1 MPNKMKPSM
10 CDNLSDIIKAL
21 DAMYNSEKFI
31 KKADY
36 WSRCAGEAAS
46 ILRRVASGELRSVV
60 HAHWIPDSSNPGND
74 PLIAT
79 AIFENWQFRC
89 SHCGDKIIGSKSKH
103 CGKCGALMDGK
114 DDSHETD

>member
-1 MPNKMKPSM
+1 MANEMT
-10 CDNLSDIIKAL
+10 A
-21 DAMYNSEKFI
+21 A
-31 KKADY
+31 
-36 WSRCAGEAAS
+36 EAAEKLELL
-46 ILRRVASGELRSVV
+46 IDYAGDTLDDALEFNLRRAVGAAASYLRKIASGEYAPVI
-60 HAHWIPDSSNPGND
+60 HAHWISDSSNPDND

-114 DDSHETD
+114 DDSHA